1 MMRKLALVS
10 AAILVLALG
19 QHGFAQDTPKAAKA
33 TTAAKTTTTEKKGKP
48 VDIESDR
55 MEIREKENKAIF
67 TGSVV
72 AKRPDV
78 TLNADTLV
86 VDYGEVK
93 QPDGT
98 TKNDVTHLDAK
109 GNVVIITDKERITGD
124 WAKMNPKTN
133 ILDVGGGVT
142 VTQGETVLSG
152 QLLHANLDTDQMD
165 LTGGRVKGSF
175 VPK

>member
-1 MMRKLALVS
+1 MMRKLAIAS
-10 AAILVLALG
+10 AAILALSLG
-19 QHGFAQDTPKAAKA
+19 QQGIAQDTAAPAKA
-33 TTAAKTTTTEKKGKP
+33 TEKTNTKKP

-55 MEIREKENKAIF
+55 MELHEKENKAIF

-78 TLNADTLV
+78 TLNCDTLT

-98 TKNDVTHLDAK
+98 TKKDVTNLDAK
-109 GNVVIITDKERITGD
+109 GHVVIVTAKERITGD
-124 WAKMNPKTN
+124 WAKMNPSTN
-133 ILDVGGGVT
+133 ILEVGGGVT
-142 VTQGETVLSG
+142 VTQGATVLRG
-152 QLLHANLDTDQMD
+152 EYLRANLNTGQMD

-175 VPK
+175 LPK